1 MKWCYPSL
9 IWEIKTKKKEV
20 FLTFDDGPD
29 PNVTPWVLDQLKV
42 FKAKATFFCV
52 GNNVEKF
59 PDLYDRIINEGHSV
73 GNHTYSHVNGWE
85 TDYEKYIVNV
95 KKCSHV
101 FGSSLF
107 RPPHGR
113 INRRQI
119 KKLKS
124 TYKIIMWSLLS
135 GDFDPAISPNECSY
149 NTVQYSQ
156 PGSIIV
162 FHDSSKTS
170 KILFKALPKVLNHF
184 SNTQWELNAIQPHHI
199 SDS

>member
-135 GDFDPAISPNECSY
+135 GDFDPALSLI
-149 NTVQYSQ
+149 
-156 PGSIIV
+156 
-162 FHDSSKTS
+162 
-170 KILFKALPKVLNHF
+170 
-184 SNTQWELNAIQPHHI
+184 HI
-199 SDS
+199 